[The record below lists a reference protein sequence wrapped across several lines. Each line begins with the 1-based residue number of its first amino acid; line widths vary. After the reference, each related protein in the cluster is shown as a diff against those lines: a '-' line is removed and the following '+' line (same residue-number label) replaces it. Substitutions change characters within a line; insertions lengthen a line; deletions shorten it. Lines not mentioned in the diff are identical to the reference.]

1 VLVVTLDTVV
11 LELDDDDELD
21 DVVLDTIVMVT
32 DEGGTAVDL
41 IVTPLDGGTL
51 RVVEGGDVAVLMLAK
66 NHYLTTF

>member
-11 LELDDDDELD
+11 LELDD
-21 DVVLDTIVMVT
+21 VVLDTIVVVT

-41 IVTPLDGGTL
+41 IVIPLDGPTG
-51 RVVEGGDVAVLMLAK
+51 VVEGGDVAVLMLAK